1 MPTRL
6 ARHLVRSVACAGWIV
21 AGAALA
27 TAPTLATAEGLEPV
41 ADALIAAYAGPAPL
55 PADATVADLIL
66 EKGRVEWDQL
76 DAVTVVPDA
85 VLRIVRT
92 GDAADAFADFARSP
106 DGQQAL
112 IDAGHLPDS
121 VELVDQAGRTVR
133 VPQPVRRIASPYSLA
148 TYHVYVTGAADRLV
162 SAGYLGA
169 RDPAGAAAMTRI
181 DPRFPE
187 IRDAAPADTTSV
199 EYLASLR
206 PDLVLTSARSEW
218 VPSVQGLGI
227 PVLTFEGETT
237 ASLRQAIVLAGRALG
252 PDAAA
257 RAHAWTDYDDAVL
270 ARVEAARAAAKS
282 AAESAAGS
290 GAPRVLFTG
299 TDRGQVASGAMY
311 QTAWIEAAG
320 GVSVSAELSGY
331 WNDVGIEQ
339 VLTWDPDLVL
349 VPPYGRA
356 SVDAIVDDP
365 TWQLLDA
372 VQAGRVVRVPKLVAP
387 WDTPVPDAALG
398 VVWLAG
404 VLWPDSAVGS
414 CADEARFFYR
424 RFYDVTLSDA
434 EAGALC
440 GP

>member
-1 MPTRL
+1 MSTRPARFLVGIL
-6 ARHLVRSVACAGWIV
+6 AFAGWIV
-21 AGAALA
+21 ASAALA
-27 TAPTLATAEGLEPV
+27 AASTLAVGPDLSPV
-41 ADALIAAYAGPAPL
+41 ADALISAYPGPAPL
-55 PADATVADLIL
+55 PADAAEADLVL
-66 EKGRVEWDQL
+66 ETGRVEWDQL
-76 DAVTVVPDA
+76 DAVTVVPDV
-85 VLRIVRT
+85 VLRIARP
-92 GDAADAFADFARSP
+92 GDAAHAFADFARSP
-106 DGQQAL
+106 GGQQAL
-112 IDAGHLPDS
+112 IDAGHLPAS
-121 VELVDQAGRTVR
+121 VELVDQSGRTVQ

-199 EYLASLR
+199 EFLASLE

-237 ASLRQAIVLAGRALG
+237 ASLREAIVLAGRALG

-257 RAHAWTDYDDAVL
+257 RALAWTDYYDAVL
-270 ARVEAARAAAKS
+270 TRVEAAG
-282 AAESAAGS
+282 SAAGPDAS
-290 GAPRVLFTG
+290 RPRVLFTG

-320 GVSVSAELSGY
+320 GVSVSEELGGY

-339 VLTWDPDLVL
+339 VLTWDPDLIL

-356 SVDAIVDDP
+356 SVEAVLDDP
-365 TWQLLDA
+365 AWQLLDA
-372 VQAGRVVRVPKLVAP
+372 VQAGRVVQVPKLVAP

-404 VLWPDSAVGS
+404 VLWPDGVVGS
-414 CADEARFFYR
+414 CADDARFFYR
-424 RFYDVTLSDA
+424 RFYDVTLSGA

>member
-1 MPTRL
+1 MSTRP
-6 ARHLVRSVACAGWIV
+6 ARHLVRTLACAVWIV

-27 TAPTLATAEGLEPV
+27 AAPTLATADGLDAV
-41 ADALIAAYAGPAPL
+41 ADALVAAFPGPAPL
-55 PADATVADLIL
+55 ATAGAEADLIL
-66 EKGRVEWDQL
+66 ERGRVAWDQL
-76 DAVTVVPDA
+76 DAVTVVPDV
-85 VLRIVRT
+85 VLRIARP
-92 GDAADAFADFARSP
+92 GEGPRAFADFARSP

-112 IDAGHLPDS
+112 IAAGHLPAS
-121 VELVDQAGRTVR
+121 VELVDQAGRTVQ

-199 EYLASLR
+199 EFLARLE

-218 VPSVQGLGI
+218 VPTVQALGI

-237 ASLRQAIVLAGRALG
+237 TSLRDAIVLAGRALG

-257 RAHAWTDYDDAVL
+257 RARAWTDYHDAVL
-270 ARVEAARAAAKS
+270 TRVEAAASASNADAAR
-282 AAESAAGS
+282 
-290 GAPRVLFTG
+290 PRVLFTG

-320 GVSVSAELSGY
+320 GVSVSAELGGY

-339 VLTWDPDLVL
+339 VLSWDPDLIL

-356 SVDAIVDDP
+356 SVDAILDDP
-365 TWQLLDA
+365 AWQLLDA
-372 VQAGRVVRVPKLVAP
+372 VQAGRVVQVPKLVAP

-404 VLWPDSAVGS
+404 VLWPDEAAGS
-414 CADEARFFYR
+414 CADDARFFYR
-424 RFYDVTLSDA
+424 RFYDVALSGA
-434 EAGALC
+434 ELGALC

>member
-1 MPTRL
+1 MPIRQFRQ
-6 ARHLVRSVACAGWIV
+6 AVRTVATILLIV
-21 AGAALA
+21 AGVALA
-27 TAPTLATAEGLEPV
+27 ASPAIVVAPEAASVFTALDQAFPGTSPVPVTEEG
-41 ADALIAAYAGPAPL
+41 
-55 PADATVADLIL
+55 DLVL
-66 EKGRVEWDQL
+66 REGRVAWDEL
-76 DAVTVVPDA
+76 DAVAVTPDL
-85 VLRIVRT
+85 VLRIARP
-92 GDAADAFADFARSP
+92 GDAAHAFADFARSA

-112 IDAGHLPDS
+112 IDAGHLPAS

-148 TYHVYVTGAADRLV
+148 TYHVYVTGAAERLV

-199 EYLASLR
+199 EFLASLE

-237 ASLRQAIVLAGRALG
+237 ASLRDAIVLVGRALG

-257 RAHAWTDYDDAVL
+257 RAGAWTGYHDAVL
-270 ARVEAARAAAKS
+270 TRVEAAASEARS
-282 AAESAAGS
+282 ATGPDASR
-290 GAPRVLFTG
+290 PRVLFTG

-320 GVSVSAELSGY
+320 GVSVSAELGGY

-339 VLTWDPDLVL
+339 VLTWDPDLIL

-356 SVDAIVDDP
+356 SVDAILDDP
-365 TWQLLDA
+365 AWQLLDA
-372 VQAGRVVRVPKLVAP
+372 VQAGRVVQVPKLVAP

-404 VLWPDSAVGS
+404 VLWNEGAVGS
-414 CADEARFFYR
+414 CADDARFFYR
-424 RFYDVTLSDA
+424 RFYDVTLSGA
-434 EAGALC
+434 EEGALC

>member
-1 MPTRL
+1 MSTRP
-6 ARHLVRSVACAGWIV
+6 ARYLLRTVLVAAWIV
-21 AGAALA
+21 AGTALA
-27 TAPTLATAEGLEPV
+27 AAPTLATAEGLGPV
-41 ADALIAAYAGPAPL
+41 AGVLLAAYPGSAPVPAE
-55 PADATVADLIL
+55 ASEADLVL
-66 EKGRVEWDQL
+66 EEGRVEWDRL
-76 DAVTVVPDA
+76 DAVTVVPDV
-85 VLRIVRT
+85 VLRVVRP
-92 GDAADAFADFARSP
+92 GEDARAFADFARSP

-112 IDAGHLPDS
+112 IDAGHLPAS
-121 VELVDQAGRTVR
+121 VELVDQAGRTVQ
-133 VPQPVRRIASPYSLA
+133 VPQPVRRIASPYSLS
-148 TYHVYVTGAADRLV
+148 TYHVYVTGAAERLV

-199 EYLASLR
+199 EFLASLT

-237 ASLRQAIVLAGRALG
+237 ASLREAIVLAGRALG

-257 RAHAWTDYDDAVL
+257 RARAWTEYYDGVL
-270 ARVEAARAAAKS
+270 RRVEAAA
-282 AAESAAGS
+282 SAAGS
-290 GAPRVLFTG
+290 DASRPRVLFTG

-320 GVSVSAELSGY
+320 GASVSAELGGY
-331 WNDVGIEQ
+331 WNEVGIEQ
-339 VLTWDPDLVL
+339 VLAWDPDLIL

-356 SVDAIVDDP
+356 SVDAILDDP
-365 TWQLLDA
+365 AWQLLDA

-404 VLWPDSAVGS
+404 VLWPDGAVGS
-414 CADEARFFYR
+414 CADDARFFYR
-424 RFYDVTLSDA
+424 RFYDVPLSVADTD
-434 EAGALC
+434 ALC